1 MDKALH
7 WPAKCSP
14 GGASLKRTLYKPLG
28 LVCLALGTAGIVL
41 PILPTTPFVLL
52 AAWFFA
58 QSSERWHRMLLDS
71 ELFGP
76 VIDNWERSRC
86 ISRRTKVV
94 ALCSMVLAGSAS
106 IIFAMSTPTPRI
118 ITAALM
124 AIGAATVLRLRT
136 CEDCRQEA
144 AEQGAGE

>member
-1 MDKALH
+1 
-7 WPAKCSP
+7 
-14 GGASLKRTLYKPLG
+14 
-28 LVCLALGTAGIVL
+28 
-41 PILPTTPFVLL
+41 
-52 AAWFFA
+52 
-58 QSSERWHRMLLDS
+58 MLLDS

-94 ALCSMVLAGSAS
+94 ALGSMAVAGSAS

-118 ITAALM
+118 ITATLM
-124 AIGAATVLRLRT
+124 AIGATTVLRLKT

-144 AEQGAGE
+144 ARRDAGE